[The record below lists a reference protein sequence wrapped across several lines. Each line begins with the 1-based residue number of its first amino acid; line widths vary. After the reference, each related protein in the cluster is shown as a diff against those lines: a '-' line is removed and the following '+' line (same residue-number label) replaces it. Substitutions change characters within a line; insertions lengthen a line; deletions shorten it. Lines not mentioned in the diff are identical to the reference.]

1 MQEVNVEDVLG
12 HLKAVFEACDQN
24 GDGFVKTQD
33 LLRLGQ
39 EHTSEGFE
47 VQLYL
52 LHFAFPDMLLLG
64 INTTVY
70 LGANHS
76 FNGVEVNGCFEKSRI
91 LAVPQPR
98 NQKHRNGNQR
108 GSCRWELSSC

>member
-39 EHTSEGFE
+39 EHSSDGFE
-47 VQLYL
+47 VPVLI
-52 LHFAFPDMLLLG
+52 FIAF
-64 INTTVY
+64 
-70 LGANHS
+70 
-76 FNGVEVNGCFEKSRI
+76 
-91 LAVPQPR
+91 
-98 NQKHRNGNQR
+98 
-108 GSCRWELSSC
+108 

>member
-1 MQEVNVEDVLG
+1 MIKVTDIFSMQEVNVEDVLG

-47 VQLYL
+47 VQL
-52 LHFAFPDMLLLG
+52 
-64 INTTVY
+64 
-70 LGANHS
+70 
-76 FNGVEVNGCFEKSRI
+76 
-91 LAVPQPR
+91 
-98 NQKHRNGNQR
+98 
-108 GSCRWELSSC
+108 